1 MAHLC
6 VARLCLRGRVES
18 SRSTQVPEAGPVLQ
32 HWEKGCGA
40 ACASL
45 RRRGAVAVGVT
56 AHGKRGDKGA
66 MVREDWAP
74 CFIIML
80 SSSVNTE
87 VCLQRFIL

>member
-1 MAHLC
+1 M
-6 VARLCLRGRVES
+6 
-18 SRSTQVPEAGPVLQ
+18 
-32 HWEKGCGA
+32 
-40 ACASL
+40 
-45 RRRGAVAVGVT
+45 AVGVT